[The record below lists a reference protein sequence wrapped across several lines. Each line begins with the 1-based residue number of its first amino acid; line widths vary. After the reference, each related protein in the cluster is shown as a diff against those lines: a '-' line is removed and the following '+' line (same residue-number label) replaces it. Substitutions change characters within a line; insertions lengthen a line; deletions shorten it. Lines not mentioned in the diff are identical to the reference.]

1 LRDFF
6 FIDDFFFDGRP
17 FFFPYVPLPD
27 GIVLSFHC
35 GFKCYKFKI
44 ERLIFK
50 NDLFI
55 IKKPQINEAFFD
67 SQLNLINPVISSV

>member
-1 LRDFF
+1 MTSFLRGDLSYFRMF
-6 FIDDFFFDGRP
+6 LYLMAFYYPFI
-17 FFFPYVPLPD
+17 V
-27 GIVLSFHC
+27 V
-35 GFKCYKFKI
+35 FKCYKFKI

-67 SQLNLINPVISSV
+67 SQLNLINPVISSI